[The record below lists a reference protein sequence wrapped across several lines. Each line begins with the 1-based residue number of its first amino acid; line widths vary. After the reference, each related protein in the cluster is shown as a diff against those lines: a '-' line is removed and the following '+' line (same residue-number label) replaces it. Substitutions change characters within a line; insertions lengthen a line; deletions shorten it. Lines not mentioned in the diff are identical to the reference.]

1 MTTEI
6 KRDMGCINCGFTTID
21 SIEFKFHP
29 CKQGANRSDYAI
41 YRAQV
46 KEAKAETRRDEV
58 EDKIHQILGWTI
70 EESLASP
77 RFNQLRALF
86 AEWESA
92 EVELGEATEKILRLE
107 RE

>member
-6 KRDMGCINCGFTTID
+6 KTEYCTNCNYTTTD
-21 SIEFKFHP
+21 ATEFKFHP

-46 KEAKAETRRDEV
+46 KEAKAEARRDEV

>member
-6 KRDMGCINCGFTTID
+6 KTEYCTNCNYTTTD
-21 SIEFKFHP
+21 ATEFKFHP

-46 KEAKAETRRDEV
+46 KEAKAEARRDEV
-58 EDKIHQILGWTI
+58 EDKILKIIGETI
-70 EESLASP
+70 EESLTSP

-92 EVELGEATEKILRLE
+92 DVELGEATEKILRLE